1 METDVKEM
9 LRKLAA
15 PFAVS
20 AVKWR
25 AALCGLNAKGEPFA
39 VVVPYVDAR
48 AIQDRLDQVVGA
60 ENWMAE
66 YRQGANN
73 GTMCKL
79 SLRINGQFV
88 SKEDGADLSEIEPI
102 KGGISNSFR
111 RAAVVW
117 GIGRYLYSLNQM
129 YGVVSE
135 NGTHKGSAKDRKTG
149 QWHSFRWTPPTDKLP
164 AFALPERKLKLLNGE
179 KATPAAKEPA
189 KPAART
195 TQVTASIKKAE
206 VTMADVPESLR
217 DLFAEL
223 QINDTKALDLLKRK
237 GYNYS
242 EVERIL
248 QDIRVDSVAAG
259 A

>member
-15 PFAVS
+15 PFAES
-20 AVKWR
+20 SVKWR
-25 AALCGLNAKGEPFA
+25 SALCSINGKGEPFVLA
-39 VVVPYVDAR
+39 VPYVDAR
-48 AIQDRLDQVVGA
+48 AIQDRLDQIAGA

-88 SKEDGADLSEIEPI
+88 SKEDGADVSEIEPI

-117 GIGRYLYSLNQM
+117 GIGRYLYKLNQM
-129 YGVVSE
+129 YGMVSE
-135 NGTHKGSAKDRKTG
+135 NGTHKGAVKDKKTG
-149 QWHSFRWTPPTDKLP
+149 QWVNFRWSPPKLP
-164 AFALPERKLKLLNGE
+164 AFAKPESNLKVLTQE
-179 KATPAAKEPA
+179 KPTPEKKEPV
-189 KPAART
+189 KPAAGVKPLRT
-195 TQVTASIKKAE
+195 AAPQANAE
-206 VTMADVPESLR
+206 VRIEDVPASLR

-223 QINDTKALDLLKRK
+223 QISEAKAIDLLKRK
-237 GYNYS
+237 NYDFV

-248 QDIRVDSVAAG
+248 NEIRLEPAAAG

>member
-9 LRKLAA
+9 LRRLAA
-15 PFAVS
+15 PFQES

-25 AALCGLNAKGEPFA
+25 AALCGLNGKGEPFA

-117 GIGRYLYSLNQM
+117 GIGRYLYKLNQM
-129 YGVVSE
+129 YGLVAE
-135 NGTHKGSAKDRKTG
+135 NGDYKGAAKDRKTG
-149 QWHSFRWTPPTDKLP
+149 QWVKFRWSAPKFP
-164 AFALPERKLKLLNGE
+164 AFA
-179 KATPAAKEPA
+179 
-189 KPAART
+189 
-195 TQVTASIKKAE
+195 
-206 VTMADVPESLR
+206 VPESNLTVLNGAKAVNSKAVAAKPSNGAKAIPPTPVAAKAEILIEDVPQTLR
-217 DLFAEL
+217 DLFVEL
-223 QINDTKALDLLKRK
+223 QISDEKALALLARK
-237 GYNYS
+237 GNNFA

-248 QDIRVDSVAAG
+248 EEIRVGGMAVGS
-259 A
+259 

>member
-15 PFAVS
+15 PFPES

-25 AALCGLNAKGEPFA
+25 SALCGLNGKGEPFA
-39 VVVPYVDAR
+39 LVVPYVDAR

-117 GIGRYLYSLNQM
+117 AIGRYLYKLNQM
-129 YGVVSE
+129 YGIVSE
-135 NGTHKGSAKDRKTG
+135 NGEYKAAAKDRKTG
-149 QWHSFRWTPPTDKLP
+149 QWINFRWSPPQLP
-164 AFALPERKLKLLNGE
+164 AFA
-179 KATPAAKEPA
+179 
-189 KPAART
+189 
-195 TQVTASIKKAE
+195 
-206 VTMADVPESLR
+206 VPESNLTMLNGAKTTHGKQVPTKLNNGAKAAGAPFAATKAEITMEDVPQTLR
-217 DLFAEL
+217 DLFVEL
-223 QINDTKALDLLKRK
+223 QISDAKALNLLSRK
-237 GYNYS
+237 ENNFA

-248 QDIRVDSVAAG
+248 QEIRVGGMAVGS
-259 A
+259 

>member
-1 METDVKEM
+1 MENSIKEM
-9 LRKLAA
+9 LQRLAA
-15 PFAVS
+15 PFPES

-25 AALCGLNAKGEPFA
+25 AAMSGISGKGEA
-39 VVVPYVDAR
+39 YVLAVPYIDAR

-117 GIGRYLYSLNQM
+117 GIGRYLYKLNQM
-129 YGVVSE
+129 YGTVAE
-135 NGTHKGSAKDRKTG
+135 NGAYKGSAKDRTTG
-149 QWHSFRWTPPTDKLP
+149 QWVNFRWNAPKLP
-164 AFALPERKLKLLNGE
+164 AFAVPDSNLKVLNGD
-179 KATPAAKEPA
+179 KAVSAASSPV
-189 KPAART
+189 KPATRT
-195 TQVTASIKKAE
+195 AQVPISNQKSDI
-206 VTMADVPESLR
+206 TMADVPVSLR
-217 DLFAEL
+217 ELFVEL
-223 QINDTKALDLLKRK
+223 QISDAKALDLLKRK
-237 GYNYS
+237 SYNYA

-248 QDIRVDSVAAG
+248 QGIRVDSVAAG

>member
-15 PFAVS
+15 PFPES

-25 AALCGLNAKGEPFA
+25 SALCGINGKGEPFA
-39 VVVPYVDAR
+39 LVVPYVDAR

-111 RAAVVW
+111 RASVVW
-117 GIGRYLYSLNQM
+117 GIGRYLYKLNQM
-129 YGVVSE
+129 YGIVSE
-135 NGTHKGSAKDRKTG
+135 NGQYKGSAKNRGTNE
-149 QWHSFRWTPPTDKLP
+149 WVNFRWNPPRLP
-164 AFALPERKLKLLNGE
+164 AFAVPESNLKVLNGD
-179 KATPAAKEPA
+179 KSVPAASAPVKPVTRTAQPPA
-189 KPAART
+189 ST
-195 TQVTASIKKAE
+195 KKAE
-206 VTMADVPESLR
+206 ITMADVPESLR

-223 QINDTKALDLLKRK
+223 QINDAKALDLLKRK
-237 GYNYS
+237 SYNFA

>member
-9 LRKLAA
+9 LRKLGA
-15 PFAVS
+15 PFAIT

-25 AALCGLNAKGEPFA
+25 AALCGLNGKGEPYA
-39 VVVPYVDAR
+39 VVVPYIDAR

-79 SLRINGQFV
+79 SIRINGQLV

-117 GIGRYLYSLNQM
+117 GIGRYLYNLKQM
-129 YGVVSE
+129 YGVISE
-135 NGTHKGSAKDRKTG
+135 NGTHKGAVKDRKTG
-149 QWHSFRWTPPTDKLP
+149 QWHSFKWSPPTDKLP
-164 AFALPERKLKLLNGE
+164 AFAVPESNLKVLNGD
-179 KATPAAKEPA
+179 KATSALKEPVKPAAKTVQP
-189 KPAART
+189 P
-195 TQVTASIKKAE
+195 VSIKKAE
-206 VTMADVPESLR
+206 ITMADVPESLR

-223 QINDTKALDLLKRK
+223 QISDAKALDLLKRK
-237 GYNYS
+237 AYNYA

-248 QDIRVDSVAAG
+248 QDIRVDSAAAG

>member
-15 PFAVS
+15 PFPES

-25 AALCGLNAKGEPFA
+25 SALCGINGKGEPFA
-39 VVVPYVDAR
+39 LVVPYVDAR
-48 AIQDRLDQVVGA
+48 AIQDRLDQVIGA

-111 RAAVVW
+111 RASVVW
-117 GIGRYLYSLNQM
+117 GVGRYLYKLNQM
-129 YGVVSE
+129 YGTVTE
-135 NGTHKGSAKDRKTG
+135 NGQYKGSAKNRGTNE
-149 QWHSFRWTPPTDKLP
+149 WLNFRWSPPKLP
-164 AFALPERKLKLLNGE
+164 AFALPEANLKVLTGE
-179 KATPAAKEPA
+179 KGNQEKKEPV
-189 KPAART
+189 KPSPVT
-195 TQVTASIKKAE
+195 KPNHTQVSASNAE
-206 VTMADVPESLR
+206 IRIEDVPTSLR
-217 DLFAEL
+217 ELFLEL
-223 QINDTKALDLLKRK
+223 QISNAKGLELCKRK
-237 GYNYS
+237 NYDFA

-248 QDIRVDSVAAG
+248 NDIRLEPAAAG

>member
-1 METDVKEM
+1 METNVKEM
-9 LRKLAA
+9 LQRLAA
-15 PFAVS
+15 PFPES

-25 AALCGLNAKGEPFA
+25 SALSGINGKGEPFVLA
-39 VVVPYVDAR
+39 VPYIDAR

-66 YRQGANN
+66 YRQGPGN

-79 SLRINGQFV
+79 SVRINGSWV
-88 SKEDGADLSEIEPI
+88 SKEDGADQSEIEPI

-111 RAAVVW
+111 RAAVVF
-117 GIGRYLYSLNQM
+117 GIGRYLYALNQF
-129 YGVVSE
+129 YGIVTD
-135 NGTHKGSAKDRKTG
+135 NGLYKGSAKNKATG
-149 QWHSFRWTPPTDKLP
+149 QWTNFRWSPPRLP
-164 AFALPERKLKLLNGE
+164 AFAVPESNLKILSGD
-179 KATPAAKEPA
+179 KAASTQKEPPKPAAKA
-189 KPAART
+189 
-195 TQVTASIKKAE
+195 TQPPVMGKKAE
-206 VTMADVPESLR
+206 ITMADVPESLR

-223 QINDTKALDLLKRK
+223 QINDAKALDLLKRK
-237 GYNYS
+237 SYNFA

>member
-1 METDVKEM
+1 MENNIKEM
-9 LRKLAA
+9 LQRLAA
-15 PFAVS
+15 PFPES

-25 AALCGLNAKGEPFA
+25 AALSGINGKGDA
-39 VVVPYVDAR
+39 YVLAVPYIDAR

-88 SKEDGADLSEIEPI
+88 SKEDGADISEIEPI

-117 GIGRYLYSLNQM
+117 GIGRYLYKLNQM
-129 YGVVSE
+129 YGTVTD
-135 NGTHKGSAKDRKTG
+135 NGLYKGSAKDRTNG
-149 QWHSFRWTPPTDKLP
+149 QWLNFRWNPPKLP
-164 AFALPERKLKLLNGE
+164 PFAIPEPNLKVLNGE
-179 KATPAAKEPA
+179 KAVAAQKEPT
-189 KPAART
+189 KPAVR
-195 TQVTASIKKAE
+195 TASAPVAPIKSE
-206 VTMADVPESLR
+206 ITMADVPASLR

-223 QINDTKALDLLKRK
+223 QISDAKALDLLKRK
-237 GYNYS
+237 AYNYS

-248 QDIRVDSVAAG
+248 QGIRVDSVAAG